1 MRLLPKRFAAKLDSL
16 LWRSLNSYGR
26 IKYRYLLPVYRAFGM
41 MKTAQ
46 PSDAH
51 SGTLQRAGALSRM
64 LNPVEADYYTRQLSG
79 VIERV
84 KSSEGAV
91 IFLPSIGWEIP
102 LAQRPH
108 HLAREFA
115 RRGHVVIFD
124 SSSSFDDVNGFRE
137 VEPNLF
143 LYRGPEEVLPRV
155 PDPLLWVFTHNYE
168 SRRRYPASARTVY
181 DWIDDF
187 EVFPYD
193 RAFLESNHAA
203 ALKEATLVA
212 SVARTLHESAL
223 TERPDALYLPNAV
236 EYQRFA
242 DDLAAPPADPDIEAL
257 RREGKPV
264 AGYYGALAE
273 WFDYGLLDEVAGM
286 RPDWNFLLIGPV
298 YDLGLRTRG
307 QGMLKRHNIR
317 WIGQR
322 DYDTLPG
329 YLSLFDV
336 AIIPFAINSIT
347 LATSPLKLYEFF
359 AAGKPVVTTRM
370 PECEAFPEV
379 RAVAGARAFSEA
391 LDQALAEGRDP
402 LAKERLRRLGR
413 ENSWA
418 ARVETVLQRFKD
430 RKGD

>member
-1 MRLLPKRFAAKLDSL
+1 MRVLPKRYAAKLDSL

-26 IKYRYLLPVYRAFGM
+26 IKYRYLLPAYRALGLL
-41 MKTAQ
+41 KESKG
-46 PSDAH
+46 SDAP
-51 SGTLQRAGALSRM
+51 SGTLKRAGAISRM
-64 LNPVEADYYTRQLSG
+64 LNPVEADHYARQLSA

-115 RRGHVVIFD
+115 RRGYVVIFD
-124 SSSSFDDVNGFRE
+124 SSSSYDDVNGFRE

-143 LYRGPEEVLPRV
+143 LFRGPEGVLPRV
-155 PDPLLWVFTHNYE
+155 PDPLLWVFTHNYD
-168 SRRRYPASARTVY
+168 SRKRYPTSARTVY

-187 EVFPYD
+187 KVFPYD
-193 RAFLESNHAA
+193 RAFLEANHAA
-203 ALKEATLVA
+203 ALKEATLVT
-212 SVARTLHESAL
+212 SVALRLHERARAS
-223 TERPDALYLPNAV
+223 RPDAIYLPNAV

-242 DDLAAPPADPDIEAL
+242 DERAAVPDDPEVEAL
-257 RREGKPV
+257 RREGKPI
-264 AGYYGALAE
+264 AGYYGAMAE
-273 WFDYGLLDEVAGM
+273 WFDYGLVDELARL

-298 YDLGLRTRG
+298 YDLGLREHG
-307 QGMLKRHNIR
+307 QTMLKRRNIR
-317 WIGQR
+317 WLGR
-322 DYDTLPG
+322 RPYETLPG
-329 YLSLFDV
+329 YLRLFDV
-336 AIIPFAINSIT
+336 AMIPFAINDIT

-379 RAVAGARAFSEA
+379 QAASGAREFSEA
-391 LDQALAEGRDP
+391 LDRSLDRAGDP
-402 LAKERLRRLGR
+402 EFRERLRRLGR

-418 ARVETVLQRFKD
+418 ARVETVIRAVRQRA
-430 RKGD
+430 GE